1 MSYARD
7 VIEERLNASEKKQLT
22 FNIDSKLIDKMDK
35 VSEIFNDINKRNYPR
50 NALLEDAIDT
60 YLTEIDSFLKEN
72 YNIAIENYNGNYEP
86 DKYKSSN
93 DDFDTVIYP
102 GYVDGFE
109 EVFLGEYRWYY
120 VRIRKENIKKVKYIA
135 IYVGKPVSAIT
146 HYAKVKEY
154 IPSTRYPSKYLIE
167 LEEPIPLS
175 HKIELGSISAA
186 SLRAPKY
193 TTLDKLLKAKEVSDL

>member
-72 YNIAIENYNGNYEP
+72 YNISIENYNGNYEP

-93 DDFDTVIYP
+93 NDFDTVIYP

-109 EVFLGEYRWYY
+109 EAFLREHRWFY

-135 IYVGKPVSAIT
+135 IYVGKPFSAIT
-146 HYAKVKEY
+146 YYAKVKEY

-167 LEEPIPLS
+167 LEEPILLS
-175 HKIELGSISAA
+175 HEVKLGSISAA

>member
-72 YNIAIENYNGNYEP
+72 YNIAIENYNGSYEP

-93 DDFDTVIYP
+93 D
-102 GYVDGFE
+102 G
-109 EVFLGEYRWYY
+109 
-120 VRIRKENIKKVKYIA
+120 
-135 IYVGKPVSAIT
+135 
-146 HYAKVKEY
+146 
-154 IPSTRYPSKYLIE
+154 STFFAFKAGWFVETMRRTAPFSVYFRLLTINLSSKRFI
-167 LEEPIPLS
+167 
-175 HKIELGSISAA
+175 
-186 SLRAPKY
+186 
-193 TTLDKLLKAKEVSDL
+193 